1 MSQNLSRSLRFTKEA
16 VRSAHGVVA
25 AQNQKAADIGAA
37 VLRTGGN
44 AVDAAVATAFAL
56 GALEPWMSGIGGCG
70 YMMVWDAKKQAGHV
84 VAFGVV
90 SAAALAPADYPLVD
104 GRSAE
109 RRVGTEGVRPGRA
122 RGARVP

>member
-1 MSQNLSRSLRFTKEA
+1 MHAWHRLHNQETVRMSQNLSRSLRFTKEA

-56 GALEPWMSGIGGCG
+56 GALEPWLRGIGGCG
-70 YMMVWDAKKQAGHV
+70 SQTVWGAQKQDGLV
-84 VAFGVV
+84 GDFGVV
-90 SAAALAPADYPLVD
+90 W
-104 GRSAE
+104 
-109 RRVGTEGVRPGRA
+109 
-122 RGARVP
+122 